1 MSSTLCAAS
10 RTVSAQEKRKCNGA
24 KPKSPTKIDFILD
37 LCYWKNQ
44 KFTRAYPHMQ
54 NQDTVLILYS
64 SQLVVSKDKAVE
76 NMEPKKLMSG
86 DFTK

>member
-1 MSSTLCAAS
+1 
-10 RTVSAQEKRKCNGA
+10 
-24 KPKSPTKIDFILD
+24 
-37 LCYWKNQ
+37 
-44 KFTRAYPHMQ
+44 MQ